1 MSSLH
6 DKNYRSMNNLCI
18 FKKRKMKKK
27 KSKIKNS
34 AGNLSATL
42 LKKKKPLAV
51 ECYVLLR
58 PMQ

>member
-18 FKKRKMKKK
+18 FKKRKMKKTNK
-27 KSKIKNS
+27 KCLKLKT

-42 LKKKKPLAV
+42 LKKKKGVFQTTA
-51 ECYVLLR
+51 
-58 PMQ
+58 MS